1 MRVVAKK
8 NVTRKVC
15 GYYAICT
22 RCRNTQ
28 FQEGKTK
35 EELVD
40 HTKTGETARSVYTR
54 SKQHLSDYRSH
65 TQGQKA
71 VARWMWNHTLSHHG
85 GVVGPDQGSGDYIF
99 RIQGRF
105 DKPLQQQVDEAV
117 RLGQIDPF
125 GKVVGDKEAGGR
137 VVSQNTRGEYYTPK
151 IVQYMFEN

>member
-1 MRVVAKK
+1 
-8 NVTRKVC
+8 
-15 GYYAICT
+15 
-22 RCRNTQ
+22 
-28 FQEGKTK
+28 
-35 EELVD
+35 
-40 HTKTGETARSVYTR
+40 
-54 SKQHLSDYRSH
+54 
-65 TQGQKA
+65 
-71 VARWMWNHTLSHHG
+71 MWNHTLSHHG
-85 GVVGPDQGSGDYIF
+85 GLVGPDQGSGDYIF